1 MKKKVTSLLLS
12 TSIIAALLAG
22 CGSSASSSES
32 LNSTDSTST
41 ESATE
46 TSTDPEATSSGDVI
60 EINWMHKF
68 IEPGVLKWVDE
79 SISNFEAANPGIT
92 INSEAIPQDDYE
104 QMLKTRISSDDAPD
118 IFVLDNQSR
127 YQEYSEAGRLLD
139 ISDLEGLSNIK
150 DDMLKDGQVNG
161 VQYAVPLDVNAYAV
175 HYNKDIFEEYNLEV
189 PTTIDDLRNVCKTLQ
204 DNGIQPFATGY
215 GTLYLLWFGVEA
227 FMDPMAATTPN
238 WFTDK
243 MELKSNF
250 ADDQNFRDA
259 ITEWYSL
266 KEYWGDD
273 PWGLDADTC
282 LNNMANGDAAM
293 MMNGSWTVDGINS
306 INPDVNLGIF
316 GMPTFDEKDSS
327 KIIMKPGAGICLY
340 NNTNDPARLDAAK
353 KFFNYLL
360 SEECG
365 NLYAKDAFKIST
377 LKSADVSFSSA
388 LTDAVSYSD
397 DRVWTSAG
405 TTQFT
410 SEYETAF
417 YDTVQ
422 KYGMEDSLDIDAM
435 CKELDE
441 DFAAITK

>member
-12 TSIIAALLAG
+12 TSIIATLLAG

-32 LNSTDSTST
+32 LNPADSTST

-79 SISNFEAANPGIT
+79 SISNFEAANPGIA

-227 FMDPMAATTPN
+227 FMDPIAATTPN

-340 NNTNDPARLDAAK
+340 NNTNDSARLDAAK

-405 TTQFT
+405 NTQFT